1 MSKLYEH
8 QSKYQKISVWE
19 NDGVRSLYLDDDLQF
34 DDNNELDVHQA
45 FLTPLIPYT
54 NLNDKEVLIIG
65 GGDGGMARTTRQW
78 YPDAKITQCEIDE
91 KVCEVSEKYFPQ
103 LNNDGQI
110 FMEIDLHIGDGIDY
124 INDMIVQDKQFDTVI
139 LDLTVG
145 TMIPFRQLQRITDN
159 VSFFISYKSIEQ
171 FDLNIFGLFE
181 DYQAE
186 VVNIRGY
193 HNDSIIFCA
202 GQFKTKSLYNQ
213 MKKLL

>member
-8 QSKYQKISVWE
+8 QSQYQKISVWE

-34 DDNNELDVHQA
+34 DDNNELDVHEA

-91 KVCEVSEKYFPQ
+91 KVIDISKKYFPH

-110 FMEIDLHIGDGIDY
+110 FEEIDLHIGDGIDF

-145 TMIPFRQLQRITDN
+145 TMIPFL
-159 VSFFISYKSIEQ
+159 
-171 FDLNIFGLFE
+171 
-181 DYQAE
+181 
-186 VVNIRGY
+186 
-193 HNDSIIFCA
+193 
-202 GQFKTKSLYNQ
+202 SLIHI
-213 MKKLL
+213 

>member
-1 MSKLYEH
+1 M
-8 QSKYQKISVWE
+8 
-19 NDGVRSLYLDDDLQF
+19 
-34 DDNNELDVHQA
+34 
-45 FLTPLIPYT
+45 IPYT

-91 KVCEVSEKYFPQ
+91 KVIDISKKYFPH

-110 FMEIDLHIGDGIDY
+110 FEEIDLHIGDGIDF

-186 VVNIRGY
+186 VVKITGY